1 MLYIVGLGLAD
12 EKDITFR
19 GLEIVKQCEQVFIEA
34 YTYSLLVSLPTAFPR
49 WYGFSSVSLSCS
61 ICFQNE
67 NLYGKPVTVT
77 DRKTVEEK
85 ADQILTAAAASDV
98 AFLVVGRS
106 FWNHFRLTYD
116 EDTMCVGCARL
127 GSEDQKIVSSTM
139 KQLQLVDFGAPLHF
153 LVIAGKTHPVEE
165 EMLDCYKINKEDRRR
180 Q

>member
-49 WYGFSSVSLSCS
+49 WNFNA
-61 ICFQNE
+61 QE

-106 FWNHFRLTYD
+106 FWPRSSGLMWKVVPNALVTNA
-116 EDTMCVGCARL
+116 VGIC
-127 GSEDQKIVSSTM
+127 G
-139 KQLQLVDFGAPLHF
+139 LQLNHYGEKVSIPFFTETQRPDSFYDKIRK
-153 LVIAGKTHPVEE
+153 IAG
-165 EMLDCYKINKEDRRR
+165 LDCILSAY
-180 Q
+180 